1 MSRQS
6 ASSNRCGSNERD
18 PYRGTED
25 RKHRPRARG
34 GRTYDG
40 FRAIVARYSATQQCQ
55 PRAGL
60 MAMAGGRSTA
70 AQRGTA
76 ASEAPPPASP
86 ARPPSRVERIADFVG
101 SAARWA
107 RRMGPA
113 SGWFLIGLAAF
124 VMAHALP
131 GGEPMPRNMP
141 AAAPQPVPAPSAALP
156 ASSTSPAGVPVAQL
170 GQLSEPSGSIANRM
184 AGRNQHIPAK
194 WLASRRSRLVVR
206 RAYPF
211 LVYRSAPGVSGDLAA
226 INATTGRR

>member
-1 MSRQS
+1 M
-6 ASSNRCGSNERD
+6 
-18 PYRGTED
+18 T
-25 RKHRPRARG
+25 
-34 GRTYDG
+34 
-40 FRAIVARYSATQQCQ
+40 
-55 PRAGL
+55 
-60 MAMAGGRSTA
+60 
-70 AQRGTA
+70 
-76 ASEAPPPASP
+76 ASEPSSPSAAPLSNDSREPGLWLWQGGEAPPHSDAPPPASP

-170 GQLSEPSGSIANRM
+170 GQLSEPSGAIAKRM

-211 LVYRSAPGVSGDLAA
+211 LVYRSPPVFRESCRYQCDDGPEV
-226 INATTGRR
+226 TTWHGGGY

>member
-1 MSRQS
+1 M
-6 ASSNRCGSNERD
+6 
-18 PYRGTED
+18 T
-25 RKHRPRARG
+25 
-34 GRTYDG
+34 
-40 FRAIVARYSATQQCQ
+40 
-55 PRAGL
+55 
-60 MAMAGGRSTA
+60 
-70 AQRGTA
+70 
-76 ASEAPPPASP
+76 ASEPSSPGAAPLSNDSREPGLWLWQGGEAPPHSDAPPPASP

-170 GQLSEPSGSIANRM
+170 GQLSEPSGAIAKRM

-211 LVYRSAPGVSGDLAA
+211 LVYRSAPVFREPCRYQCDDGSEV
-226 INATTGRR
+226 TTWHGGGY

>member
-1 MSRQS
+1 M
-6 ASSNRCGSNERD
+6 
-18 PYRGTED
+18 T
-25 RKHRPRARG
+25 
-34 GRTYDG
+34 
-40 FRAIVARYSATQQCQ
+40 
-55 PRAGL
+55 
-60 MAMAGGRSTA
+60 
-70 AQRGTA
+70 
-76 ASEAPPPASP
+76 ASEPSSPGAAPLSNDSREPGLWLWQGGEAPPHSDAPPPASP

-170 GQLSEPSGSIANRM
+170 GQLSEPSGSIAKRM

-211 LVYRSAPGVSGDLAA
+211 LVYRSAPVFREPCRYQCDDGSEV
-226 INATTGRR
+226 TTWHGGGY